1 MEALRELY
9 ADDAVVWHN
18 YDEKDVPAS
27 TTEAALRGLH
37 DAVTDLDWEDVA
49 VQTTES
55 GFVWQAIITGTAPG
69 GSLHAHTCVVATV
82 DDGRISRIEE
92 YLDPSGFAVLRG

>member
-1 MEALRELY
+1 MRGLASAFGAATRNGDVEALRELY

-55 GFVWQAIITGTAPG
+55 GFVL
-69 GSLHAHTCVVATV
+69 SLIH
-82 DDGRISRIEE
+82 ISEPTRP
-92 YLDPSGFAVLRG
+92 Y